1 MEIDENLMRLG
12 NLIQFRNTEIA
23 TLTTSENLNRNTE
36 NDNLSLSEES
46 DKIKGFV
53 KETAEKLGVSER
65 TIERE
70 IQIATNLSEE
80 VKQMIWDTELA
91 DRKEIY
97 EELHPETRKGYASL
111 GNLKQFRNTEILPRQ
126 NFGTRSF
133 VAEVSEKL
141 GVSGKTIYEYLEI
154 GQRITGEVE
163 DMIRG
168 TELEDRKKDLL
179 AISRLDP
186 EEQKYVVKRFLE
198 KGETVKE
205 VIEELKKKKRLQ
217 KAREKRKELEKLE
230 KESEEQEIKIIFG
243 DMRILMKDVPDN
255 SVLNMEIDE
264 NLMRAELRELERM
277 ELLKRRKEIYEE
289 LYPQTRKGYASLK
302 NLKQFRNTETPESG
316 VSVEHPVKH
325 RGFVEEISEKTGL
338 SKSLIWEEI
347 QIATNLSE
355 EVKQMIWDTELAD
368 RKTDLLEIS
377 RK

>member
-1 MEIDENLMRLG
+1 MEIDENLMRAEL
-12 NLIQFRNTEIA
+12 TEFERA
-23 TLTTSENLNRNTE
+23 
-36 NDNLSLSEES
+36 
-46 DKIKGFV
+46 
-53 KETAEKLGVSER
+53 KL
-65 TIERE
+65 
-70 IQIATNLSEE
+70 
-80 VKQMIWDTELA
+80 LA
-91 DRKEIY
+91 RRKEIY
-97 EELHPETRKGYASL
+97 EKLYPETRWGYASL
-111 GNLKQFRNTEILPRQ
+111 ENLKQFRNTEILPGQ